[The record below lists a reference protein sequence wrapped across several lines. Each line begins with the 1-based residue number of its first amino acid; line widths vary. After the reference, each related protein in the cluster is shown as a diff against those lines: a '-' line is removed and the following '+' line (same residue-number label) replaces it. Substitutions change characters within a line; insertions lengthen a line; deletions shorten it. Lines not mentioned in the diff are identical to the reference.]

1 MTLGECI
8 KVYRDR
14 HDMSQRQ
21 FAEECGLSN
30 AYISILE
37 KNVNPKTGE
46 APVPTY
52 GVYKKVA
59 DAMGISTQELMERA
73 TDSFVSIGSRI
84 SVDPAARPIH
94 PEVLAMLDTRT
105 ECDTTSQEERDKLL
119 HLFHAMSPADREKLL
134 DYARYIVDT
143 YNRRK

>member
-8 KVYRDR
+8 KEYRDS
-14 HDMSQRQ
+14 HYMSQRQ

-37 KNVNPKTGE
+37 KNINPKTGE

-59 DAMGISTQELMERA
+59 DAMGISAQELMERA

-84 SVDPAARPIH
+84 SVDPSASLIH
-94 PEVLAMLDTRT
+94 PEVLAILNTRA
-105 ECDTTSQEERDKLL
+105 ECDTPQEERDELL
-119 HLFHAMSPADREKLL
+119 HLFRAMCPADREKLL